1 MSTCTVR
8 YMLML
13 LSFPSASLGSL
24 IHTIP
29 DCACLFPKVT
39 TPTVCANIAA
49 CTMESGPTCP
59 PCEVTVFQDEN
70 VRTCSSCLQTSNSID
85 RDSEDMIRWAKS
97 RKHKTLKE
105 MVLEGNECY
114 KCWETRVE
122 SFGGMQL
129 AKLLAARLNSEDCLQ
144 LSSRGCVHVKYSK
157 LRLHF
162 MILILAV
169 PLVFSLAC
177 CAVSHG
183 VWSYNSHLFVIPCRY
198 LQDLQ
203 QSSLRY
209 LLMFALNLLSA
220 LVLAVPTSSKLMGWF
235 SESTQLSKPVCRKAT
250 TSKTGCSTECRVD
263 LIVLERSRNT
273 FPPRQPRSSA
283 MINTMFGRWPKF
295 CSAIES
301 SALANA
307 DEAAANQMKKRS

>member
-1 MSTCTVR
+1 MQ
-8 YMLML
+8 
-13 LSFPSASLGSL
+13 
-24 IHTIP
+24 
-29 DCACLFPKVT
+29 
-39 TPTVCANIAA
+39 
-49 CTMESGPTCP
+49 SGPECP
-59 PCEVTVFQDEN
+59 PCEVTVFHD

-97 RKHKTLKE
+97 RKHKTSKE

-114 KCWETRVE
+114 KCWETRIE
-122 SFGGMQL
+122 SFGGMLL

-162 MILILAV
+162 MILILAA

-235 SESTQLSKPVCRKAT
+235 SESTQLSKPVCRKWMLSSCRFAV
-250 TSKTGCSTECRVD
+250 TER
-263 LIVLERSRNT
+263 L
-273 FPPRQPRSSA
+273 PRSLFDTWKSMLGKCSKKQK
-283 MINTMFGRWPKF
+283 MISWKRRRRWSSSRWMHSSP
-295 CSAIES
+295 S
-301 SALANA
+301 SANCPCLKCAVQQDWVNWYCFS
-307 DEAAANQMKKRS
+307 KRFKVSFKVS